1 MDRNGCFQ
9 ATAQEGLVSICLRRK
24 ARYFNLF
31 LQKLP
36 KILVSSRYTVTTLRS
51 AHLLGLHGCQ
61 VTQNTEL
68 ESAPLPPCPVFMTFK
83 HSFVFIFGI
92 AGPYSNSISFPSFL
106 SFVLKEKYH
115 HLYRGSHFLLPPTVP
130 RASYQHGQHV
140 GPSFLKG
147 SCSDG
152 CEVVSNCGFDLHFSC
167 EPCIEFMLIDLF
179 IFMTCREK
187 HQVIAYV

>member
-1 MDRNGCFQ
+1 MVAFKPR
-9 ATAQEGLVSICLRRK
+9 LRKGWCPSASGEK

-83 HSFVFIFGI
+83 HSFVFISGI
-92 AGPYSNSISFPSFL
+92 AGPYSNSISFFFFL
-106 SFVLKEKYH
+106 SSLKKNTIIYI
-115 HLYRGSHFLLPPTVP
+115 
-130 RASYQHGQHV
+130 
-140 GPSFLKG
+140 
-147 SCSDG
+147 
-152 CEVVSNCGFDLHFSC
+152 EVVIFFSHRRC
-167 EPCIEFMLIDLF
+167 PGHPISMDSS
-179 IFMTCREK
+179 
-187 HQVIAYV
+187 